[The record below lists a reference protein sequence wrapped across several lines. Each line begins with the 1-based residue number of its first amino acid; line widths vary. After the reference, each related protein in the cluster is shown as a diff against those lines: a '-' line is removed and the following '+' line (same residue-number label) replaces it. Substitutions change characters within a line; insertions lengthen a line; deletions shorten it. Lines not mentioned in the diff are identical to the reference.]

1 MADTIAHVKTDKLR
15 DPLDDW
21 RTKALDVRLPGT
33 LTEEKAGTVFN
44 TLANVEAEALV
55 NILADTLEEEK
66 AELLGDGLGSRH
78 WSSRWLTH

>member
-1 MADTIAHVKTDKLR
+1 MADTIAHVKTDRLR

-33 LTEEKAGTVFN
+33 LTEEKAETAFN
-44 TLANVEAEALV
+44 TLAKVEAEALV
-55 NILADTLEEEK
+55 NILADTLEEK